1 VLESGE
7 IDLFRS
13 MTIIGIILGL
23 SCISAN
29 AQIDRISVADGG
41 VEANG
46 GSDQPAVSD
55 NGQVIAFRSNAS
67 NLVAGDTNGWSDVF
81 VRNLSAGTTAIVSL
95 QPDGSETPD
104 FSSRPSISDHGRFVA
119 FEGKSPVNNQIQAA
133 LADLQNGT
141 VVHLLPREENNVPV
155 PAHQAQVELE
165 ISGNGQF
172 VGLRSRDTF
181 SDVWPPSIRPPADD
195 QNSAFDVFVYDRV
208 TAPTPALERISRDS
222 AGSGSDADSRRP
234 ALSDDGR
241 IVAFMSYSE
250 ILSSDGN
257 NRPDIFVKDRQ
268 TGVLERISS
277 PDGVVV
283 ADGAS
288 FNPAVS
294 ADADVVAFRS
304 EASNLVSGDSNGRW
318 DIFARVRSSA
328 TTERISVASD
338 GAQANHNSLEASVS
352 DDGRFVTFRSMA
364 SNLVAGDNNRR
375 DDIFVHDRVEDL
387 TARVGQPPGGESNGH
402 SANPKISGDGAWIV
416 FVSEA
421 SNLVPGDDNA
431 SRDVFRAPNPL
442 FATREGE

>member
-1 VLESGE
+1 
-7 IDLFRS
+7 
-13 MTIIGIILGL
+13 
-23 SCISAN
+23 
-29 AQIDRISVADGG
+29 
-41 VEANG
+41 
-46 GSDQPAVSD
+46 
-55 NGQVIAFRSNAS
+55 
-67 NLVAGDTNGWSDVF
+67 
-81 VRNLSAGTTAIVSL
+81 
-95 QPDGSETPD
+95 
-104 FSSRPSISDHGRFVA
+104 
-119 FEGKSPVNNQIQAA
+119 
-133 LADLQNGT
+133 
-141 VVHLLPREENNVPV
+141 
-155 PAHQAQVELE
+155 
-165 ISGNGQF
+165 